1 MRSMS
6 TQSQPR
12 PSTTF
17 PFTRKNPRAD
27 NGGRPRRAYKEN
39 DERFHF
45 DPEDLIVATYG
56 GIYNRTAVITHIPSG
71 LVVDG
76 HDPNFPGSR
85 MAARQTAMRNLKKK
99 LEELGEE

>member
-1 MRSMS
+1 MS
-6 TQSQPR
+6 TQSRPR

-17 PFTRKNPRAD
+17 PFTRKNPD
-27 NGGRPRRAYKEN
+27 PFGSGRPRRAYTEN
-39 DERFHF
+39 DQRFHF
-45 DPEDLIVATYG
+45 DPEDLIVATSG

-71 LVVDG
+71 IVVEG

-99 LEELGEE
+99 LEELEQE